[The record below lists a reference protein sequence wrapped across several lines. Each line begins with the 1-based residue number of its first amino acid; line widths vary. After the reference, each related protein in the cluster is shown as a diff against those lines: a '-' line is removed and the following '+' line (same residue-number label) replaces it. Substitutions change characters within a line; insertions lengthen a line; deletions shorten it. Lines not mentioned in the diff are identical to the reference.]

1 MAFRFVWD
9 ERKARVNERKHG
21 ISFIE
26 AITAFLDPMSLT
38 IPDVVHSIGE
48 ERFVLIGRS
57 DGGRLLVVV
66 HVDREDEVRLISA
79 REATAYE
86 RSTYEEEDTR

>member
-9 ERKARVNERKHG
+9 EREARINERKHG
-21 ISFIE
+21 ISFTE
-26 AITAFLDPMSLT
+26 AVTAFLDPMSLT

-66 HVDREDEVRLISA
+66 HIDREDEVRLISA
-79 REATAYE
+79 REATAFE
-86 RSTYEEEDTR
+86 RSAYEEESSR